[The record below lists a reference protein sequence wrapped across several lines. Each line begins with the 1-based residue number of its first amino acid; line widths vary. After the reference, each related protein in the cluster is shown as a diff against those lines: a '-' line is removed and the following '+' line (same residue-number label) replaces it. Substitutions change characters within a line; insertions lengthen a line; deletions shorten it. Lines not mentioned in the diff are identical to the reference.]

1 MILPFSRL
9 KFVESKKGI
18 SVIMVKKFLI
28 ILEYN
33 KIINLIETY
42 CNTFIGKDLL
52 KNLLPSSNKDAV
64 KSMLE
69 ETFEATTLLYRKGG
83 VPISEINSE
92 ADIEVKYIESN
103 NFLGAKALL
112 DIANILKTSRKLFLY
127 LYSDESFNLSEFSK
141 MEDLF
146 SLLYSNENVEKKIF
160 SSIID
165 EDTIADDASKVLSS
179 LRRTRKNLE
188 QGVREKLSNMIHSS
202 SYSKYLMEP
211 IVTIRNDRFVVPV
224 KEEYKDNISGA
235 ILDVSASGSTVYI
248 EPSSV
253 FELNNKINRIK
264 ADEAVEIEKILKNL
278 SLMLFPI
285 ARNIRVSLNTIG
297 KIDLIFAK
305 AQYSKNINGICPK
318 INDEKQ
324 IFLYGARHPLIDKN
338 VVVPIDVSIG
348 KDYSVLLI
356 TGPNT
361 GGKTVCLKTVGL
373 FCLMASSG
381 ILIPANEGSSIHVF
395 DNVFADIGDEQ
406 SIQESLSTFSAHI
419 LNIKDILDL
428 ATSESLI
435 LVDELGSGTDPSEGA
450 GLAISILETF
460 YKRGATVICTTHYP
474 ELKKYALTHDGF
486 ENASSDF
493 DVENL
498 RPTYKLLLGI
508 PGKSNAFSIS
518 KKLGI
523 SSDILDRAQSFI
535 KQDDQNIETLLKN
548 IYDDKLEIEKE
559 KENIRKNSNQIEL
572 LRKSLERDNSKKEQE
587 ANNIISDAKIKA
599 RNILL
604 DAKDEANEII
614 KELNSMTEKDNLANA
629 NEARNKLN
637 SSINKLSQLEKQD
650 TKKNLS
656 PEEIQIGME
665 VFYTKFNSKAT
676 VIELPNSSNEVT
688 IQVGSLTM
696 KAKINDLLACTQ
708 TSGSANSSASLHNS
722 GTSNI
727 KKSEWNNSGNN
738 LNTGKGSSVSF
749 SNTKAQNVSS
759 EINVIGLNV
768 DEAIPLVDK
777 YLDDC
782 YMANLETA
790 RIVHGKGTGKLRDGI
805 HKFLKKNPR
814 VKSFRMGTYGEGE
827 MGVTVVTLK

>member
-1 MILPFSRL
+1 
-9 KFVESKKGI
+9 
-18 SVIMVKKFLI
+18 MVKKFLN

-33 KIINLIETY
+33 KIINLIGAY
-42 CNTFIGKDLL
+42 CNTFIGRNLL
-52 KNLLPSSNKDAV
+52 KNLLPSNDKETV

-92 ADIEVKYIESN
+92 ADVEVKYIESN
-103 NFLGAKALL
+103 NFLGSKALL
-112 DIANILKTSRKLFLY
+112 DIANILKTSRELSLY
-127 LYSDESFNLSEFSK
+127 LYSDESFALDEFSK
-141 MEDLF
+141 MTDLF

-165 EDTIADDASKVLSS
+165 EDTIADDASKTLSS

-285 ARNIRVSLNTIG
+285 ARNIRISLNTIG
-297 KIDLIFAK
+297 KIDLIFSK

-450 GLAISILETF
+450 GLAISILEKF
-460 YKRGATVICTTHYP
+460 YKMGATVICTTHYP
-474 ELKKYALTHDGF
+474 ELKKYALTNDGF

-508 PGKSNAFSIS
+508 PGKSNAFAIS

-523 SSDILDRAQSFI
+523 SLDILDRAQSFI

-696 KAKINDLLACTQ
+696 KAKVNDLLACTQ
-708 TSGSANSSASLHNS
+708 SAGSANSSTSSYSLGTLNS
-722 GTSNI
+722 KNSKWN
-727 KKSEWNNSGNN
+727 NNSGNN
-738 LNTGKGSSVSF
+738 SNMRKGSSVSF
-749 SNTKAQNVSS
+749 SNSKAQSVSS

-782 YMANLETA
+782 YMANLENA

-805 HKFLKKNPR
+805 HRFLKKNPR

>member
-112 DIANILKTSRKLFLY
+112 DIANILKTSRELFLY

-324 IFLYGARHPLIDKN
+324 ISLYGARHPLIDKN
-338 VVVPIDVSIG
+338 VVVPIDISIG
-348 KDYSVLLI
+348 KNYSVLLI

-381 ILIPANEGSSIHVF
+381 ILIPANEGSSVYVF

-450 GLAISILETF
+450 GLAISILEKF
-460 YKRGATVICTTHYP
+460 YKMGATVICTTHYP
-474 ELKKYALTHDGF
+474 ELKKYALTNDGF

-508 PGKSNAFSIS
+508 PGKSNAFAIS

-523 SSDILDRAQSFI
+523 SSDILERAQSL
-535 KQDDQNIETLLKN
+535 KKEDDKNIETLLKN

-614 KELNSMTEKDNLANA
+614 KELNSMTEKENLANA
-629 NEARNKLN
+629 NEVRNKLN
-637 SSINKLSQLEKQD
+637 SSINKLSQLEKQNG
-650 TKKNLS
+650 KKNLS
-656 PEEIQIGME
+656 ADEIQVGME
-665 VFYTKFNSKAT
+665 VFYTKFNSKAI
-676 VIELPNSSNEVT
+676 VLELPNSSNEVT